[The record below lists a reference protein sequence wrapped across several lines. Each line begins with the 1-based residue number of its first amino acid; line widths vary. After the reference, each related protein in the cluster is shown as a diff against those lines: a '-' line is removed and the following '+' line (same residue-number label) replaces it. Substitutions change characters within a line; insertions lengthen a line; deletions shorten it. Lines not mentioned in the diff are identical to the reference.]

1 MGGEV
6 GHRHLIQADSKA
18 GRRECGASA
27 EVGVSEELSPDAAT
41 TGTPNAASR
50 PMRRSRSLDA
60 VLGMKLPIANSALT
74 FAKQCP
80 GKQRASRQG
89 GCCIPVCI
97 RAANKTLLAWLPR
110 LVVLLVQPSTQHLA
124 RTASLSLLAALSPIG
139 DVGATIHDGTSL
151 WAVYDSGQV
160 TVGYGRRAYVKTP
173 GPPQLA

>member
-60 VLGMKLPIANSALT
+60 VLGMKLPIANFGFDFRKAV
-74 FAKQCP
+74 P
-80 GKQRASRQG
+80 RQTA
-89 GCCIPVCI
+89 
-97 RAANKTLLAWLPR
+97 RLKTRRLLHPCL
-110 LVVLLVQPSTQHLA
+110 HK
-124 RTASLSLLAALSPIG
+124 
-139 DVGATIHDGTSL
+139 
-151 WAVYDSGQV
+151 SG
-160 TVGYGRRAYVKTP
+160 
-173 GPPQLA
+173 